1 MGQKVSGWLYRVSRG
16 WVALAAL
23 VIFVLFTALVLPG
36 QTAQMDVYGADVG
49 SPDLS
54 LTYSTADLYA
64 MAEAY
69 GPEGRAAYVRARLTF
84 DVIWPVVY
92 TVFLVTA
99 IGWLAR
105 RAFAA
110 DSLWQR
116 ANLIPLVAALFD
128 YLENATT
135 SLVMARYP
143 AQTPVVDVLATLFTP
158 IKWLFVVA
166 GFVLLLMCVGVNVW
180 RQFHRS
186 A

>member
-1 MGQKVSGWLYRVSRG
+1 MGQKLSGWLHSVSRG
-16 WVALAAL
+16 WVALTAL

-36 QTAQMDVYGADVG
+36 QNAQMDVYGADAG

-54 LTYSTADLYA
+54 LTYSTVDLYA

-69 GPEGRAAYVRARLTF
+69 GPQGRVEYVRARLTF

-99 IGWLAR
+99 ISWLTR

-128 YLENATT
+128 YLENTTT

-143 AQTPVVDVLATLFTP
+143 ARTPVVDTLATLFTP
-158 IKWLFVVA
+158 LKWLFIVA
-166 GFVLLLMCVGVNVW
+166 GFVLLLICAGVNVW
-180 RQFHRS
+180 RQFRRTS
-186 A
+186 